1 MNPMGL
7 RLTELEG
14 IFSQWPNSKVYW
26 LVANKNIVIYASP
39 DAQRKL
45 GIGTGQQVMEHPLM
59 RKALMSRRT
68 FVEEYQTWQGDQ
80 LVSTK
85 VVAISMEV
93 EDVDDGYVLLYG
105 VDNSPLAEQTEEVTT
120 LIREINRQTST
131 EAALKIFVQGC
142 LKLFG
147 CQMAAIWVM
156 RSEKY
161 YLLAKSAEN
170 PQDESFLNEVSV
182 NDVMSAG
189 RENNLG
195 SDWWNEQTDEFLS
208 QPVEGLS
215 SMLYNQ
221 IDRPGFKH
229 LLSIPLRHLGEEL
242 GILGLFTTDAW
253 AFEGSTTLWLNQLG
267 PLVASLVHEYEMRLV
282 ALEREKDLNLLL
294 WGTEILVQVESE
306 AELLEEAG
314 EMAMVLNLE
323 AGFFFMRQADGW
335 EVQAP
340 FGRLKQNDSGWEQW
354 IFDQMQLDP
363 DNYSGHEET
372 YINVLAPSWS
382 GSEASF
388 PWRKLIIQPVEI
400 NSGIIG
406 ELWLL
411 DYIDTKLET
420 RKEIFAAFAR
430 SLGVA
435 LETIRQR
442 HKLEQMATTDP
453 LTGIFNRQG
462 FSQRFRAEMASALR
476 RGSTCLFLL
485 FDLDGFKRLNDTHGH
500 PIGDRALCVIT
511 RNIRACIREYDI
523 LARSGGDEF
532 ILVLVDMQKG
542 PEAIRMINRLKERM
556 GLEEFELGVSI
567 GVAEYPTEA
576 DNYERLYHLADQ
588 RLYRGKNSGKNRVIS
603 E

>member
-1 MNPMGL
+1 MKQMGL
-7 RLTELEG
+7 RITELEK
-14 IFSQWPNSKVYW
+14 IFSQWPNNKVYW
-26 LVANKNIVIYASP
+26 LVANKNNVIYASP
-39 DAQRKL
+39 DAKRKL
-45 GIGTGQQVMEHPLM
+45 GIGFEQHVMEHPLI
-59 RKALMSRRT
+59 RKALMGRRT
-68 FVEEYQTWQGDQ
+68 FVEEYQTWQDDQ
-80 LVSTK
+80 LVGTK
-85 VVAISMEV
+85 VVAVPMEV

-105 VDNSPLAEQTEEVTT
+105 VDNSPLAEQIGEITS
-120 LIREINRQTST
+120 LIQEINYQTST

-147 CQMAAIWVM
+147 CQMAAIWVL

-161 YLLAKSAEN
+161 YLLAKSLEN
-170 PQDESFLNEVSV
+170 PQEEKFLNEVSV
-182 NDVMSAG
+182 NDVMSG
-189 RENNLG
+189 CRENNQD
-195 SDWWNEQTDEFLS
+195 SNWWNAQSNES
-208 QPVEGLS
+208 SNQPIEGLLS
-215 SMLYNQ
+215 VLHNQ
-221 IDRPGFKH
+221 FDRPGFKH
-229 LLSIPLRHLGEEL
+229 LLSFPLRHFGEEL
-242 GILGLFTTDAW
+242 GILGLFITDSR
-253 AFEGSTTLWLNQLG
+253 AFDGNTTLWLNQLG
-267 PLVASLVHEYEMRLV
+267 PLAASLVHEYEMRVV

-323 AGFFFMRQADGW
+323 AGFFFMRQTNGW

-354 IFDQMQLDP
+354 LFDQMQVDP
-363 DNYSGHEET
+363 KNYSGHAET
-372 YINVLAPSWS
+372 FINVLTPSWS
-382 GSEASF
+382 GSEANF
-388 PWRKLIIQPVEI
+388 PWRKLIIQPVET

-411 DYIDTKLET
+411 DFIDIKLGK

-442 HKLEQMATTDP
+442 QKLQQMATTDP
-453 LTGIFNRQG
+453 LTGILNRQG
-462 FSQRFRAEMASALR
+462 FIQRFRTEMASASR

-500 PIGDRALCVIT
+500 PAGDQALCVIT
-511 RNIRACIREYDI
+511 RNIQACIREYDI

-542 PEAIRMINRLKERM
+542 PDSTRMINRLKERM

-567 GVAEYPTEA
+567 GVAEFPTEA

-588 RLYRGKNSGKNRVIS
+588 RLYIGKHSGKNKVIS
-603 E
+603 D

>member
-1 MNPMGL
+1 LNPMGL

-131 EAALKIFVQGC
+131 ESALKIFVHGC

-435 LETIRQR
+435 LDTIRQR

-453 LTGIFNRQG
+453 LTGILNRQG
-462 FSQRFRAEMASALR
+462 FIQRFRAEMASTLR

-485 FDLDGFKRLNDTHGH
+485 FDLDEFKRLNDTHGH
-500 PIGDRALCVIT
+500 PTGDRALCEIAG
-511 RNIRACIREYDI
+511 NIQACVREYDI

-542 PEAIRMINRLKERM
+542 PEANRMINRLKERM

-567 GVAEYPTEA
+567 GVDEYPTEA
-576 DNYERLYHLADQ
+576 DNYEHLYHVADHRLYM
-588 RLYRGKNSGKNRVIS
+588 GKNSGKNRVVL